1 MIISGRRGDD
11 DGGGGGK
18 SQKNMVLPVA
28 MVGLGNVASRLSSSG
43 IVAEEQREQFPR
55 HYSM

>member
-1 MIISGRRGDD
+1 MIISGRGDD
-11 DGGGGGK
+11 DGGGGK

-43 IVAEEQREQFPR
+43 IAT
-55 HYSM
+55 

>member
-1 MIISGRRGDD
+1 MIISGRGDD
-11 DGGGGGK
+11 DGGGGK

-43 IVAEEQREQFPR
+43 IVAEEEESITRKVD
-55 HYSM
+55 